1 MAYSLYWPAVVR
13 HNDRYWITPGDFW
26 STLRAAHYVGWGGLS
41 FVYSSR
47 AVFVTLPGFAT
58 VLSPFAILGSH
69 LGLTESAPGIF
80 LPKPQIWLF
89 VGPVAL
95 LLSGIALFGLDA
107 LATRLG
113 VAPSSRRIL
122 LVAEAVVLW
131 PATAIWGHPEDAVAV
146 GLVAFAL
153 VAIWEGRWALAG
165 WLLGGAIA
173 MQLLVVL
180 AVPVVVGVAGARK
193 AGPLLARACV
203 LPGFFAVAV
212 LVPNFRRSLSVLTK
226 QPTFPQIDHPT
237 PWVHLSPTL
246 APHVVAAGPSRV
258 LAAAVALGAGWLA
271 CRWRDNLPMLVYALA
286 VVFAARC
293 VFESVMVPYY
303 VMPAVCMAVL
313 VSFVREWPRRL
324 TTVTAALALT
334 VVTFYR
340 VGEWRYF
347 IEMGGLLAVMLVAAH
362 PSLARRM
369 PAVVDVGVADGDAP
383 WIDEGPPIVGVELA
397 G

>member
-1 MAYSLYWPAVVR
+1 MAYSVWWPAMVR
-13 HNDRYWITPGDFW
+13 HNGRYWVTPSDFW

-58 VLSPFAILGSH
+58 ILSPFAMLGARF
-69 LGLTESAPGIF
+69 GLTESAPGIF
-80 LPKPQIWLF
+80 LPKPEIWLL

-95 LLSGIALFGLDA
+95 LMSGIALFGLDA
-107 LATRLG
+107 LAARLG

-131 PATAIWGHPEDAVAV
+131 PASAIWGHPEDAIAI
-146 GLVAFAL
+146 GLLAFAL
-153 VAIWEGRWALAG
+153 VAMWDGRWALAG
-165 WLLGGAIA
+165 WLLGTAIA

-180 AVPVVVGVAGARK
+180 AVPVVVGVAGARR
-193 AGPLLARACV
+193 AGPILARASV
-203 LPGFFAVAV
+203 LPGFFAVTV
-212 LVPNFRRSLSVLTK
+212 LVPNFHRSLMVLTK

-246 APHVVAAGPSRV
+246 APHVVAAGPSRL
-258 LAAAVALGAGWLA
+258 LAAAVALGAGWMA
-271 CRWRDNLPMLVYALA
+271 RRWRDDLPMVVYALA

-293 VFESVMVPYY
+293 IFESVMVPYY
-303 VMPAVCMAVL
+303 VMPAVCMALL
-313 VSFVREWPRRL
+313 VSFVGGWARRL
-324 TTVTAALALT
+324 TTLTAALALT

-340 VGEWRYF
+340 VGEWRYYV
-347 IEMGGLLAVMLVAAH
+347 EMVGLLAVMLAAAQ
-362 PSLARRM
+362 PSTARRT
-369 PAVVDVGVADGDAP
+369 ASVVDAVADGDAP
-383 WIDEGPPIVGVELA
+383 WIGLDSPILGAELA